1 MVGETV
7 GRSGCSP
14 KESTMK
20 AFKPS
25 DELFVYFL
33 IKRPIHFEQTL
44 CAVIE
49 FRNVTV
55 FLAQHI
61 KFVFSVYHQNLNC
74 IISYVVYCDFLLQP
88 VCMSAFISCHMPPHM
103 CFYMLHHITKHFKI
117 NTVFTAAN
125 EDCKIIKNWKW
136 RNTFFWYS
144 TVSGRSH

>member
-1 MVGETV
+1 MQNIVVHTKMLPAMVGETV

-55 FLAQHI
+55 FL
-61 KFVFSVYHQNLNC
+61 V
-74 IISYVVYCDFLLQP
+74 
-88 VCMSAFISCHMPPHM
+88 
-103 CFYMLHHITKHFKI
+103 
-117 NTVFTAAN
+117 
-125 EDCKIIKNWKW
+125 
-136 RNTFFWYS
+136 
-144 TVSGRSH
+144 